1 MIEKKID
8 KVTSIQQTSGT
19 PSNREELN
27 VFTNNASKKKKLEK
41 AATEP
46 QVEQIL
52 NPELNS
58 ENDV

>member
-8 KVTSIQQTSGT
+8 KVTSIQQTSAT
-19 PSNREELN
+19 PSKKEEPN

-41 AATEP
+41 TPTKP
-46 QVEQIL
+46 QAEQIL
-52 NPELNS
+52 NPQFNS

>member
-1 MIEKKID
+1 MIKKKID

-19 PSNREELN
+19 PSKREEPN

-41 AATEP
+41 TPTKP
-46 QVEQIL
+46 QAEQIL
-52 NPELNS
+52 NPQFNS